1 MKWIL
6 LLFAFFFSN
15 LQAENEM
22 DNLQIFKSYLQ
33 NEQFDLAKEML
44 EFTEFDSTLHDS
56 FALQKTLLFQKTG
69 EWEKAIDSTIEIL
82 AYSEND
88 SLQHASIP
96 VFQELLPHLS
106 PVSTIEKI
114 TAVIKQTNNAEI
126 RREFLV
132 LLASVYERNHL
143 FGEAKDVYYVLLND
157 STQVDTMNIF
167 LNIIHTDIS
176 LQKFATAIHTIDSLS
191 VSADSL
197 YLPDLQ
203 FLQFI
208 SYYSA
213 NEIKS
218 AKKILMNLYIEY
230 PDFKNRNEIIEALAE
245 IYYDE
250 QQYLLSWYFWNKL
263 YEISSAYKKMTI
275 LKTLQEVK
283 ESLVNDSLATE
294 QFKFFQP
301 VFEEKNEKER

>member
-15 LQAENEM
+15 LQAETEI
-22 DNLQIFKSYLQ
+22 DNLQLLKSYLQ

-44 EFTEFDSTLHDS
+44 EFTSFDSSLDDS
-56 FALQKTLLFQKTG
+56 LAVQKTLLFQKTS

-88 SLQHASIP
+88 SLQHATIP
-96 VFQELLPHLS
+96 IFHELLTHLS
-106 PVSTIEKI
+106 PASTIEKI
-114 TAVIKQTNNAEI
+114 TTVIKQTNNAEI
-126 RREFLV
+126 RREFLL

-167 LNIIHTDIS
+167 FNIIHADIS
-176 LQKFATAIHTIDSLS
+176 LQNFSAAIHTIDSLS
-191 VSADSL
+191 VTADSL
-197 YLPDLQ
+197 YLADLQ

-213 NEIKS
+213 NETKS
-218 AKKILMNLYIEY
+218 AKKILMKLFVQY

-275 LKTLQEVK
+275 LKTLQEIK

-301 VFEEKNEKER
+301 VFEEKNETEK